1 MDLFSDSDAIS
12 VVPTPDRPKLSRA
25 QKAFNTLIGKIE
37 KQRVLLAGWE
47 AAVPRYQQRHLA
59 EMTPLIEKATKL
71 RRELVFSLDRAHSQK
86 PLAKAERRLVADLVR
101 DFASELVD
109 EDGGA
114 EMKALYNRYGGD
126 FDAEQAAA
134 LSGMK
139 AVLGDLGLD
148 LGDDLDLANPDAFM
162 EQMRARLTEEEE
174 KEAAAWREAEA
185 ARPQR
190 KKTAKQL
197 AREEKLR
204 EEEQRVHQSMREIYR
219 KLASAL
225 HPDREP
231 DPEERVRKTGL
242 MQRVNQAYDKKDLLA
257 LLELQLQIEH
267 IDQAALNSFSEERL
281 AHFNKI
287 LREQL
292 RELEDQV
299 FHISDEVMFNLG
311 IEPYMTLTP
320 ASLMR
325 ELDANIA
332 QMRRAVREVEADL
345 KAIQEIAT
353 LKAWLK
359 QMRRHRRDSVDDDFD
374 GIPF

>member
-1 MDLFSDSDAIS
+1 MDLFSDSDAVS
-12 VVPTPDRPKLSRA
+12 VVPTRDQPKLSKA

-47 AAVPRYQQRHLA
+47 AAVPRYQHRHLA
-59 EMTPLIEKATKL
+59 EMTPLIEKAANL
-71 RRELVFSLDRAHSQK
+71 RRELVFALDRAHTQK
-86 PLAKAERRLVADLVR
+86 PLAKTERRLVADLVR
-101 DFASELVD
+101 DWAYELVD
-109 EDGGA
+109 EYGDA

-126 FDAEQAAA
+126 FDAEKAAA
-134 LSGMK
+134 LSGMQ
-139 AVLGDLGLD
+139 AMLGGLGLD
-148 LGDDLDLANPDAFM
+148 LGDDLDMRNPQAFM

-299 FHISDEVMFNLG
+299 FHIGDGVMFNLG
-311 IEPYMTLTP
+311 IEPYRTLTP

-325 ELDANIA
+325 ELDTNIA

-359 QMRRHRRDSVDDDFD
+359 RMRRHRRDRVDDNFD
-374 GIPF
+374 DVPF